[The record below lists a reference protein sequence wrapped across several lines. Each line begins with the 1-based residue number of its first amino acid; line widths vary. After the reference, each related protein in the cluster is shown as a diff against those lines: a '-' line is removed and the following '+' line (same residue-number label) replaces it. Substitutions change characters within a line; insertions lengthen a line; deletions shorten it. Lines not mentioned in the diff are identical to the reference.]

1 VIGLQGRSYGLV
13 SGRDNSQSMQDCFA
27 RHLRFAV
34 IWLLVTCT
42 LGGICVASTA
52 AEAATFGSNL
62 GAGANESLCRF
73 QSLEPETRSC
83 TIEQVDLLSSH
94 SPTDGLVAPFDGVIV
109 RWSVVTGTP
118 LSGTGAVKLA
128 LRSLPP
134 GFLERGP
141 EVELPLSSPGTRH
154 TFLERMPVTAGQ
166 YVGLRIWITNHS
178 TQEAGAP
185 IAFRQDGVGTI
196 RNWAGEPYESAS
208 EGLEGGVELL
218 MEAEIEPDG
227 DHDGYGD
234 LTQDCSPNEIGSDQ
248 RCDFKAPAIRLRS
261 VRRQPFLKTGV
272 ISIHASLN
280 ETGFASAA
288 GRLLVMGKR
297 GRWTSSLRNPD
308 SRLVEAGGWAALRL
322 RVPKRA
328 LKAARVAAQRG
339 KEILAKVNIRVVD
352 TRGNERRELVE
363 VDSR

>member
-1 VIGLQGRSYGLV
+1 MTALL
-13 SGRDNSQSMQDCFA
+13 

-128 LRSLPP
+128 LRSMPP

-166 YVGLRIWITNHS
+166 YVGLRIWITNRS

-196 RNWAGEPYESAS
+196 RTWAGEPYESAS
-208 EGLEGGVELL
+208 EGREGGVELL

-234 LTQDCSPNEIGSDQ
+234 LTQDCSPNELGSDQ
-248 RCDFKAPAIRLRS
+248 RCDFRAPAIRLRAAG
-261 VRRQPFLKTGV
+261 RQRFLKTGTV
-272 ISIHASLN
+272 FVHASLN

-288 GRLLVMGKR
+288 GRLSVMGRR
-297 GRWTSSLRNPD
+297 GRWTSTLHNSG
-308 SRLVEAGGWAALRL
+308 SRLVEAGGWTTLRV

-328 LKAARVAAQRG
+328 LRVARAAARKG
-339 KEILAKVNIRVVD
+339 KKVLVKVRISAVD
-352 TRGNERRELVE
+352 VRGNERREFVE
-363 VDSR
+363 VHSPR